1 MRTQQII
8 TDRVVIRC
16 YKSSDASLLKKAV
29 DESLPELKL
38 WMPWAKDEPQTLE
51 QKQTLVHSFIT
62 DFKNGV
68 DYSLAILNL
77 TQTELLGSTGLHTRL
92 EPTAREIGYWI
103 HSRHTGRDLATHVV
117 QALAQVAFLQENIQR
132 LEIRCHMQN
141 MASQRVAIKA
151 GFTLI
156 NSIDNFNV
164 YEWRAKSYCQSPPP
178 SMPLV
183 ISQSI

>member
-1 MRTQQII
+1 MRIQQII

-16 YKSSDASLLKKAV
+16 YQASDAQLLKNAI

-38 WMPWAKDEPQTLE
+38 WMPWAIGEPQTLE
-51 QKQTLVHSFIT
+51 QKQLLVNRFAE

-68 DYSLAILNL
+68 DYSFAILNL
-77 TQTELLGSTGLHTRL
+77 AQTELLGSTGLHTRL

-103 HSRHTGRDLATHVV
+103 HSRHTGKGLATHVV
-117 QALAQVAFLQENIQR
+117 QALTQVAFLHENIQR

-151 GFTLI
+151 GFTPK

-164 YEWRAKSYCQSPPP
+164 YEWTAAAYRKFPPP

-183 ISQSI
+183 ISQ